1 MVVIEN
7 NFIGAIIAFLIGLAI
22 SAVNSAIS
30 KYVLKYHTSKY
41 PFLQLIRTPLQVGY
55 LVVLYFCGEFTPWK
69 TVWLLVGGALGI
81 TLPMLFFTYR
91 LVKLNDSLKKKDG
104 ESDG

>member
-7 NFIGAIIAFLIGLAI
+7 NFIGAIIAFLLGLAI
-22 SAVNSAIS
+22 SAVNYAIS

-41 PFLQLIRTPLQVGY
+41 PFLQLIRTSLQVGY